1 MTTPRKKILVADC
14 YDDILIVLER
24 LLEDAGFDTT
34 TVWTARD
41 VLRLVD
47 LHVFD
52 LVLVN
57 EHLPDAEC
65 ADVLRALHK
74 RGEQVPCIV
83 MQPIAPEM
91 TDFTRLEALGASD
104 VVCKYAL
111 RQIVEIVSEC
121 LACETRPSPLL
132 DQEGRTRELQRSKW
146 RSLP

>member
-14 YDDILIVLER
+14 HGDVLIVLER

-57 EHLPDAEC
+57 EHLPDGEC
-65 ADVLRALHK
+65 ADVLKALHK
-74 RGEQVPCIV
+74 RGEQVPSIV
-83 MQPIAPEM
+83 MQPSAPEM
-91 TDFTRLEALGASD
+91 TVLQLFRRWERATSS
-104 VVCKYAL
+104 
-111 RQIVEIVSEC
+111 VS
-121 LACETRPSPLL
+121 TPIGKSSRV
-132 DQEGRTRELQRSKW
+132 
-146 RSLP
+146 